1 MRVSEICVKLSKED
15 ILGLL
20 EEVITFK
27 GLKIDDIEI
36 DKVIRISGNFKKILR
51 IKFRVAVEIVE
62 VKKDVLIFRLKEIKA
77 FGIPAI
83 KLIRKFILKN
93 ILKDLKNMGI
103 EHSEDKVIVNF
114 KELMKDIKNFEM
126 DIKEIQVSKSGIT
139 VTLHNIIIDIKDIIK
154 KDNKDKIN
162 NEVLTTVEDRTTLI
176 ENNEILLLEEKTE
189 NIEKVQD
196 VYADGRSFLEEKIPD
211 NIKQV
216 EEYLF
221 ILPDIIAL
229 IVRLLKDSR
238 VSKSTKIAVASSLGY
253 IIIPKDII
261 NDKVPIL
268 GKIDDISVVFFALN
282 KLINDVPLEVLLE
295 NWQGNNKNILVLK
308 NALEYLKSFSKAN
321 KLDKFYVLIDSFV

>member
-36 DKVIRISGNFKKILR
+36 DRVIRISGSFKRILR
-51 IKFRVAVEIVE
+51 VKFRVAVEIIE
-62 VKKDVLIFRLKEIKA
+62 VKKDELVFRLKEIKVL
-77 FGIPAI
+77 GIPAI
-83 KLIRKFILKN
+83 KLIRKFVLKN
-93 ILKDLKNMGI
+93 ILKDLKNMGVV
-103 EHSEDKVIVNF
+103 HNEDKVIINF
-114 KELMKDIKNFEM
+114 NKLMKDIKNFEM
-126 DIKEIQVSKSGIT
+126 DIKEIQVNKSGIN
-139 VTLHNIIIDIKDIIK
+139 VTLHNVVIDIKDIIK
-154 KDNKDKIN
+154 KGNKDKIE
-162 NEVLTTVEDRTTLI
+162 NEILTTEEDRTTLI
-176 ENNEILLLEEKTE
+176 ENNETLLLEEKTE

-196 VYADGRSFLEEKIPD
+196 VYTDGRSFLEEKIPD
-211 NIKQV
+211 NIKPM

-261 NDKVPIL
+261 NDKIPLL

-295 NWQGNNKNILVLK
+295 NWQGSNKNILVLK
-308 NALEYLKSFSKAN
+308 NALEYLKSFSNGN